1 MFNGEDKEK
10 NIRRNYINKKEENL
24 KKLYLNI
31 LNNSDDGTLKEE
43 LYEIFK
49 DELDIINSNNL
60 NIIE

>member
-1 MFNGEDKEK
+1 MFNGKDKEK

-31 LNNSDDGTLKEE
+31 LNNSNDGTLKEE

-60 NIIE
+60 I

>member
-1 MFNGEDKEK
+1 MFNGKEK
-10 NIRRNYINKKEENL
+10 EINIRRNYINKKEENL

-31 LNNSDDGTLKEE
+31 LNNSNDGTLKEE

-60 NIIE
+60 I

>member
-1 MFNGEDKEK
+1 MFHGKENEK

-31 LNNSDDGTLKEE
+31 MNNSNDGTLKGE

-49 DELDIINSNNL
+49 DELDILNSNNL
-60 NIIE
+60 I

>member
-1 MFNGEDKEK
+1 MFNGKDKEK

-60 NIIE
+60 I

>member
-1 MFNGEDKEK
+1 MFNGKDKEK

-24 KKLYLNI
+24 KNLYLNI
-31 LNNSDDGTLKEE
+31 LNNSNDGTLKEE

-60 NIIE
+60 I

>member
-1 MFNGEDKEK
+1 MFNGKENEK

-31 LNNSDDGTLKEE
+31 LNNSNDGTLKEE

-60 NIIE
+60 I

>member
-24 KKLYLNI
+24 KRLYLNI

-60 NIIE
+60 I

>member
-1 MFNGEDKEK
+1 MFNGKDKEK
-10 NIRRNYINKKEENL
+10 NIRRNYINNKEENL

-31 LNNSDDGTLKEE
+31 LNNSNDGTLKEE

-60 NIIE
+60 I

>member
-60 NIIE
+60 I

>member
-1 MFNGEDKEK
+1 MFNGKNKEK
-10 NIRRNYINKKEENL
+10 NIRRNHINKKEENL

-31 LNNSDDGTLKEE
+31 LNNSNDGTLKEE

-60 NIIE
+60 I

>member
-10 NIRRNYINKKEENL
+10 KIRRNYINKKEENL

-60 NIIE
+60 I

>member
-1 MFNGEDKEK
+1 MFNGKDKGK

-31 LNNSDDGTLKEE
+31 LNNSNDGTLKEE

-60 NIIE
+60 I

>member
-1 MFNGEDKEK
+1 MFNGKDKEK

-31 LNNSDDGTLKEE
+31 LNNSNDGTLKEE

-49 DELDIINSNNL
+49 DELDIINSNNF
-60 NIIE
+60 I

>member
-1 MFNGEDKEK
+1 MFNGKDKEK
-10 NIRRNYINKKEENL
+10 NIRRNHINKKEENL

-31 LNNSDDGTLKEE
+31 LNNSNDGTLKEE

-60 NIIE
+60 I

>member
-31 LNNSDDGTLKEE
+31 LNNSNDGTLKEE

-60 NIIE
+60 I